1 MQPVQP
7 GAPPT
12 LKQMMSQSPAFK
24 CLFATSIVLVLTVI
38 VLGIVA
44 PNVSCRDDYS
54 CYWWYGSSYSIECS
68 YYDQPYCCKS
78 GYYSRCGDSYCVYKP
93 SSYGSGCSGVFIAMW
108 VCTALAIF
116 LAVVVLI
123 MFCQFRKRAR
133 NPVLNPGAN
142 YVQVND
148 QNYLY
153 NPNYQQQPHYHAQ
166 PNNYQQ
172 PNYAQAQANNYQQPN
187 SYQQPVYH
195 PQPAYKEDV

>member
-1 MQPVQP
+1 
-7 GAPPT
+7 
-12 LKQMMSQSPAFK
+12 
-24 CLFATSIVLVLTVI
+24 
-38 VLGIVA
+38 
-44 PNVSCRDDYS
+44 
-54 CYWWYGSSYSIECS
+54 
-68 YYDQPYCCKS
+68 
-78 GYYSRCGDSYCVYKP
+78 
-93 SSYGSGCSGVFIAMW
+93 MW